1 MERIRKWMTIMAI
14 AGTVLVTAV
23 FCYMPFREIIK
34 DKNKKTA
41 SLEQE
46 ETIGDS
52 GDSGEELKE
61 NMTQVSEESSKI
73 PAAGEKEPESSLAED
88 SRSEGTP
95 GVSFEVKCGE
105 DRLQTAL
112 WQNEEGI
119 CYVFLPGFAKEEGLQ
134 VDEIESGGYFTIGRQ
149 SFQRGDIIEEIAWE
163 EAYEFALYNDENE
176 QVLKA
181 PLIFMHS
188 SDLPVLALSTESE
201 SMDFIHEEKGNREPG
216 EVLLFDEEG
225 QTLYQGEAES
235 ISGRGNSTWG
245 LSKKPYQ
252 FKLKESADLFGF
264 GKSKSWN
271 LLADGYDETKLR
283 NQIAFGLADALEM
296 AYTPEGKAVDVYCNG
311 MYYGIYYLCEKVQ
324 AGENRVDIADL
335 EANTS
340 AVYTEAELENLE
352 IIVSED
358 GMRKWTG
365 SQVEEREL
373 TGGYL
378 FEREL
383 PGRYEQEV
391 SGFVTSQGDIYAIQS
406 PKYAT
411 ENQVN
416 YIADKMQEFQDA
428 VEAEDGINKETGKHY
443 SDYIDVDSFVRKYLM
458 EEVTKNYDGGVT
470 SSFFYK
476 PEDSVSTKIF
486 AGPVWDYDVAFGNCN
501 LDEIVSDPMG
511 ITMLNDHVLGTDV
524 FARLYEK
531 EEFYEKTVSMYRQK
545 VLPYLTYLLEEG
557 IDTLSEKTKQAVK
570 LDSIRW
576 ESLENRYQY
585 YESYENDIEYLKYY
599 IDARKN
605 FLNDVWLFGVEYH
618 SVTFIVDG
626 EAWKRLYVEDGDTA
640 GREPIPSRYNS
651 LFMGWLT
658 ESHDVPY
665 DEYKPVYEDMTFY
678 AIWQELPEEEVVI
691 TSGEE

>member
-52 GDSGEELKE
+52 GDSGEELKG

-176 QVLKA
+176 QVFKA

-201 SMDFIHEEKGNREPG
+201 SMDFIHEEKGNKEPG

-324 AGENRVDIADL
+324 VGENRVDIADL

-428 VEAEDGINKETGKHY
+428 VEEEDGINKETGKHY
-443 SDYIDVDSFVRKYLM
+443 SDYIDVDSFVQKYLM

-476 PEDSVSTKIF
+476 PEDSVSAKIF

-691 TSGEE
+691 TAGEE

>member
-88 SRSEGTP
+88 SRSEGTL

-149 SFQRGDIIEEIAWE
+149 SFQRGDIIEGIAWE

-181 PLIFMHS
+181 PLVFMHS

-201 SMDFIHEEKGNREPG
+201 SMDFIHEEKGNKEPG

-283 NQIAFGLADALEM
+283 NQIALGLADALEM
-296 AYTPEGKAVDVYCNG
+296 AYTPEGKSVDVYCNG

-324 AGENRVDIADL
+324 VGENRVDIADL

-365 SQVEEREL
+365 SRVEERDI

-383 PGRYEQEV
+383 PERYEQEV

-411 ENQVN
+411 GNQVN

-428 VEAEDGINKETGKHY
+428 VEEEDGINKETGKHY

-557 IDTLSEKTKQAVK
+557 IDTLSKKTKQAVK

>member
-1 MERIRKWMTIMAI
+1 MERIRKWMIIMAI
-14 AGTVLVTAV
+14 AGTILVTAV

-34 DKNKKTA
+34 ERNKKTA

-46 ETIGDS
+46 EIIGDS
-52 GDSGEELKE
+52 QDEAQELKDNMSIPPEGETEDLNEELQAE
-61 NMTQVSEESSKI
+61 NTI
-73 PAAGEKEPESSLAED
+73 
-88 SRSEGTP
+88 RI
-95 GVSFEVKCGE
+95 SFEIKSGE
-105 DRLQTAL
+105 DRLQTSL
-112 WQNEEGI
+112 WQSDEGI
-119 CYVFLPGFAKEEGLQ
+119 CYVFLPGFTKNLSLQ
-134 VDEIESGGYFTIGRQ
+134 IDEIEGGGYFTIGQQ
-149 SFQRGDIIEEIAWE
+149 SFQRGDVIERIAWE
-163 EAYEFALYNDENE
+163 EAYEFTLFNE
-176 QVLKA
+176 ERAQVMSA

-188 SDLPVLALSTESE
+188 SDLPVLSLSTESE
-201 SMDFIHEEKGNREPG
+201 SMDFIHEEKGNRESG
-216 EVLLFDEEG
+216 EILLFDEKG

-252 FKLKESADLFGF
+252 FKLKEDADLFGF

-283 NQIAFGLADALEM
+283 NQIAFGLAEALEM
-296 AYTPEGKAVDVYCNG
+296 DYTPEGQTVDVYCNG
-311 MYYGIYYLCEKVQ
+311 IYYGVYYLCEKVQ
-324 AGENRVDIADL
+324 VGENRVNIADSGK
-335 EANTS
+335 NTA
-340 AVYTEAELENLE
+340 AVYTDAELENLE
-352 IIVSED
+352 TVFSED
-358 GMRKWTG
+358 GTRKWTG
-365 SQVEEREL
+365 SQVEETDI

-383 PGRYEQEV
+383 PERYEQEV

-428 VEAEDGINKETGKHY
+428 VEEEDGINRETGKHY
-443 SDYIDVDSFVRKYLM
+443 SDYIDVDSFVKKYLM

-476 PEDSVSTKIF
+476 PEDSVSTRIF

-501 LDEIVSDPMG
+501 LDEIASDPMG

-531 EEFYEKTVSMYRQK
+531 EEFYEQAVSLYRRK

-576 ESLENRYQY
+576 ENLENRYQY

-599 IDARKN
+599 IDARKK
-605 FLNDVWLFGVEYH
+605 FLNDVWIYGVEYH
-618 SVTFIVDG
+618 SVTFVVDG

-640 GREPIPSRYNS
+640 GREPVPSRYNS

-658 ESHDVPY
+658 ENHNVPY

-678 AIWQELPEEEVVI
+678 ATWQELPDYEVVI

>member
-1 MERIRKWMTIMAI
+1 MERIRKWMIIMAI
-14 AGTVLVTAV
+14 AGTILVTAV

-34 DKNKKTA
+34 ERNKKTA

-46 ETIGDS
+46 EIIGDS
-52 GDSGEELKE
+52 QDEAQELKDNMSIPPEGETEDLNEELQAE
-61 NMTQVSEESSKI
+61 NTI
-73 PAAGEKEPESSLAED
+73 
-88 SRSEGTP
+88 RI
-95 GVSFEVKCGE
+95 SFEIKSGE
-105 DRLQTAL
+105 DRLQTSL
-112 WQNEEGI
+112 WQSNEGI
-119 CYVFLPGFAKEEGLQ
+119 CYVFLPGFAKNLSLQ
-134 VDEIESGGYFTIGRQ
+134 IDEIEGGGYFTIGQQ
-149 SFQRGDIIEEIAWE
+149 SFQRGDVIERIAWE
-163 EAYEFALYNDENE
+163 EAYEFTLFNE
-176 QVLKA
+176 ERAQVMSA

-188 SDLPVLALSTESE
+188 SDLPVLSLSTESE
-201 SMDFIHEEKGNREPG
+201 SMDFIHEEKGNRELG
-216 EVLLFDEEG
+216 KILLFDEKG

-252 FKLKESADLFGF
+252 FKLKKDADLFGF

-283 NQIAFGLADALEM
+283 NQIAFGLAEALEM
-296 AYTPEGKAVDVYCNG
+296 DYTPEGQTVDVYCNG
-311 MYYGIYYLCEKVQ
+311 IYYGVYYLCEKVQ
-324 AGENRVDIADL
+324 VGENRVNIADSG
-335 EANTS
+335 ENTA
-340 AVYTEAELENLE
+340 AVYTDAELENLE
-352 IIVSED
+352 TVFSED
-358 GMRKWTG
+358 GTRKWTG
-365 SQVEEREL
+365 SQVEETDI

-428 VEAEDGINKETGKHY
+428 VEEEDGINRETGKHY
-443 SDYIDVDSFVRKYLM
+443 SDYIDVDSFVKKYLM

-501 LDEIVSDPMG
+501 LDEIASDPMG

-531 EEFYEKTVSMYRQK
+531 EEFYEQAVSLYRRK
-545 VLPYLTYLLEEG
+545 VLPYLTYLLEGG

-576 ESLENRYQY
+576 ENLENRYQY

-599 IDARKN
+599 IDARKK
-605 FLNDVWLFGVEYH
+605 FLNDVWIYGVEYH
-618 SVTFIVDG
+618 SVTFVVDG

-640 GREPIPSRYNS
+640 GREPVPSRYNS

-658 ESHDVPY
+658 ENHNVPY

-678 AIWQELPEEEVVI
+678 ATWQELPDYEVVI